1 MRPAATARIPTTMP
15 RPRPRDVVRLAL
27 TPRWLVALLVV
38 VAFAIIAALLGRW
51 QWDRTQEIL
60 AAERAAAA
68 QSAPVESVLG
78 GFDEVPA
85 GSIGHPV
92 SATGRFDPSMQVFV
106 TNREHDGEPGVW
118 VVTGLRLDSGG
129 TVAVLRGWLPSTDD
143 AAAAVP
149 VGPVTVAGVVQPDE
163 TFYADAKTETGTVA
177 SIAHD
182 RLASLWGAALLPGY
196 VTLESV
202 APVADA
208 APTPV
213 LPTVV
218 TGDVAFPLQNFF
230 YAWQWWVFA
239 LFAFVVYA
247 RWLWL
252 EAKR

>member
-1 MRPAATARIPTTMP
+1 MS
-15 RPRPRDVVRLAL
+15 RPRTSDVIRLAL
-27 TPRWLVALLVV
+27 TPRWLAALLVV
-38 VAFAIIAALLGRW
+38 VAFAVTAALLGRW
-51 QWDRTQEIL
+51 QWDRTQTIL

-68 QSAPVESVLG
+68 QPAAVESVLRD
-78 GFDEVPA
+78 FDEVPA

-92 SATGRFDPSMQVFV
+92 TATGRFDPSMQVFV

-118 VVTGLRLDSGG
+118 VVSGLRLDSGG

-143 AAAAVP
+143 PAAAVP
-149 VGPVTVAGVVQPDE
+149 TGPVTVAGVVQPDE
-163 TFYADAKTETGTVA
+163 TFYADARTDPGTVA

-182 RLASLWGAALLPGY
+182 RLAELWGASLLPGY
-196 VTLESV
+196 VTLDSATPVASE
-202 APVADA
+202 APV
-208 APTPV
+208 PV

-218 TGDVAFPLQNFF
+218 TSDVAFPLQNFF